1 MEPGLLD
8 VTIPDSAATMPETWD
23 QVQLIIESMV
33 VMLQTI
39 EETYGDYIT
48 IETIY
53 HKGG

>member
-1 MEPGLLD
+1 MLPSQIARDLSGDME
-8 VTIPDSAATMPETWD
+8 SS
-23 QVQLIIESMV
+23 QLILESMV

-39 EETYGDYIT
+39 EQTYGDYIT